1 MREYQLLLQYFFK
14 MFLTFQKE
22 GEKKKKAIYFHRLV
36 AALDCPRVMDAKPK
50 PCVDSLKLFLTNF
63 SHFVFEFFFVSSNT
77 EEQIY
82 LLNFPQTYD
91 FNDLN

>member
-1 MREYQLLLQYFFK
+1 MTVIATIFF
-14 MFLTFQKE
+14 FNVFDLS
-22 GEKKKKAIYFHRLV
+22 GGGGKKAIDFHRLA
-36 AALDCPRVMDAKPK
+36 AALDCPRVMDAEPE
-50 PCVDSLKLFLTNF
+50 PCVAGLKNSFLTNF
-63 SHFVFEFFFVSSNT
+63 SRFVFEFFFVSSNA